1 MKWTLL
7 IIVLCSVFSISL
19 VSCREDAE
27 LDNGISIEGLSNDT
41 LVVES
46 TILTFDL
53 KVTAQDGL
61 SLFKV
66 NEQEFEVKGLKTYST
81 TYTFKADLNTPGG
94 RRDEDTVTITVY
106 VKDQDGDV
114 MQKSMKIRIMSVQK
128 AIQQG
133 FTGLQDTTIYF
144 VDRDITADQVWYTG
158 KIYVLKKRITVKAP
172 AKLTIQKGVIVK
184 GETNPQETSALVIS
198 RGAKIDAQGTGS
210 QPIIFTFSRDFI
222 APGELAPKQSF
233 NFLDMHAWDEERD
246 VDYSKE
252 KGVWG
257 GLVILGKARGSFPG
271 DVSEYALPGF
281 EGFGESAR
289 YGGVNNEDNSGI
301 LKNIFIRFGGNR
313 LDTGKRISSLTLAGV
328 GSGTIV
334 ENIEIYQGAEDG
346 IAIYGGTVNLSN
358 VIMRALAEDGIQV
371 DQGWSGSLD
380 NFSIGNIGSYGINIM
395 GPKGTYFNGNHV
407 LKDGSIYCY
416 PCKGYLNLAENSNTY
431 FSKTV
436 FRLIPGWT
444 GNLLFQF
451 AINRMPKSYN
461 SKIENLEVLDV
472 KYMGINGQIWELPSD
487 WKEKFFKEIPAEELK
502 SVEYLKNS
510 VGPKLD
516 EFLGWSWYY
525 RFLLENGG
533 YIPGI

>member
-198 RGAKIDAQGTGS
+198 RGAKIDAQGTAS

-358 VIMRALAEDGIQV
+358 VIMTALAEDGIQV

-380 NFSIGNIGSYGINIM
+380 NFSIGGVGSYGINIA
-395 GPKGTYFNGNHV
+395 GPKGSYVNGNHS
-407 LKDGSIYCY
+407 LKNGLLACY
-416 PCKGYLNLAENSNTY
+416 PCKGYVYLGENSNIN

-436 FRLIPGWT
+436 FDLIPGWT

-451 AINRMPKSYN
+451 AINRFPASYN
-461 SKIENLEVLDV
+461 SKIENIEVLDMRHYYTV
-472 KYMGINGQIWELPSD
+472 TQYWSIPSD
-487 WKEKFFKEIPAEELK
+487 WKKRFFPEVPENQLM
-502 SVEYLKNS
+502 S
-510 VGPKLD
+510 VGPLKYSVGPYEGRFIL
-516 EFLGWSWYY
+516 WSWIYQNQVGKVG
-525 RFLLENGG
+525 FLPGG
-533 YIPGI
+533 